1 MSEPILRIQSLSVV
15 AQSKKLLDGVSLDIP
30 AGGVFGII
38 GPSGAGKS
46 TLLKSL
52 NRLTELNRGL
62 RVEGEVLFKSESV
75 YGAKTD
81 PDLLRGRIGILFQQP
96 AVFPMSIQKNVL
108 FAVKHLGL
116 RPRKDFPDI
125 LEKSLREVALWDE
138 VKDRLKK
145 SALQLSVGQQ
155 QRLCLAR
162 TLATEPEMLLM
173 DEPTSALDP
182 KSTEAIEGLIKK
194 LSESY
199 TVVIVT
205 HNMQQAE
212 RLCKNVA
219 FIGLKDGAGA
229 LLAQGSM
236 AELQK
241 EEGVPELQDYLRL

>member
-1 MSEPILRIQSLSVV
+1 MSEPILRIQSLSVT
-15 AQSKKLLDGVSLDIP
+15 AQSKKLLGDVSLDIP

-46 TLLKSL
+46 TLLKSI

-62 RVEGEVLFKSESV
+62 RVSGEVIFKGESV
-75 YGAKTD
+75 YSAQAD

-96 AVFPMSIQKNVL
+96 AVFPMSIRKNVL

-116 RPRKDFPDI
+116 RPRSEFPEI
-125 LEKSLREVALWDE
+125 LEKSLRQVALWDE

-145 SALQLSVGQQ
+145 PALQLSVGQQ

-162 TLATEPEMLLM
+162 TLATEPEMILM

-182 KSTEAIEGLIKK
+182 KSTEAIEGLIKE
-194 LSESY
+194 LSKSY

-205 HNMQQAE
+205 HNMQQAQ
-212 RLCKNVA
+212 RLCENVA
-219 FIGLKDGAGA
+219 FIGVKDGAGA
-229 LLAQGSM
+229 LLAQGNM
-236 AELQK
+236 ETLQTR
-241 EEGVPELQDYLRL
+241 EDVPELQDYLRF

>member
-1 MSEPILRIQSLSVV
+1 MSEPILRIQSLSVT
-15 AQSKKLLDGVSLDIP
+15 AQSKKLLNAVSLDIP
-30 AGGVFGII
+30 EGGVFGII

-46 TLLKSL
+46 TLLKSI
-52 NRLTELNRGL
+52 NRLTELNNGL
-62 RVEGEVLFKSESV
+62 RVSGEVIFKGESV
-75 YGAKTD
+75 YGSQSD

-96 AVFPMSIQKNVL
+96 AVFPMNIRRNVL

-116 RPRKDFPDI
+116 RPRSEFPEI
-125 LEKSLREVALWDE
+125 LEKSLRQVALWDE

-145 SALQLSVGQQ
+145 PALQLSVGQQ

-162 TLATEPEMLLM
+162 TLATEPEMILM

-182 KSTEAIEGLIKK
+182 KSTAAIESLIKD

-212 RLCKNVA
+212 RLCENVA
-219 FIGLKDGAGA
+219 FIGVKDGAGA
-229 LLAQGSM
+229 LLAQGNM
-236 AELQK
+236 ETLQTR
-241 EEGVPELQDYLRL
+241 EDVPELQDYLKF

>member
-1 MSEPILRIQSLSVV
+1 MPKPILQIQSLTIT
-15 AQSKKLLDGVSLDIP
+15 ARSKTLLNDVSLDIP
-30 AGGVFGII
+30 EGGVFSII

-46 TLLKSL
+46 TFLKSL
-52 NRLTELNRGL
+52 NRLTELNSGL
-62 RVEGEVLFKSESV
+62 KVSGEILFKGDSV
-75 YGAKTD
+75 YSSQTD

-108 FAVKHLGL
+108 FAVKHLRL
-116 RPRKDFPDI
+116 RPKKDFPEI
-125 LEKSLREVALWDE
+125 LEKSLRQVALWDE

-145 SALQLSVGQQ
+145 TALQLSVGQQ

-162 TLATEPEMLLM
+162 TLATEPEIILM

-182 KSTEAIEGLIKK
+182 TSTKAIESLIQQ
-194 LSESY
+194 LSQKY

-212 RLCKNVA
+212 RLSDNVA

-229 LLAQGSM
+229 LLAKGDMTS
-236 AELQK
+236 LK
-241 EEGVPELQDYLRL
+241 EANIPELLDYLNT